1 MLEARLRPFV
11 WINLQMHFRQAFI
24 LTLLAG
30 LSGCATLPTNG
41 PTKGQ
46 IERSAKDTG
55 ALLPIRLVEVKSIG
69 DVPPLAAV
77 APLDPDFSEPVVL
90 PTDMIGSGDVLE
102 INIYEAGVALFST
115 AGSGGASSVSPG
127 TGVVAQKLPPV
138 RVDDNGYIALPYTGR
153 LRVRGHTVEEAQNMI
168 RASLRGYSQN
178 PQVLVTMRESIANT
192 VIVGGE
198 VVKPGRIVLSTNRE
212 SLTDVVALAGGFRAA
227 TKDILA
233 RVTRGG
239 RITDIR
245 LNDIVTDP
253 RLDIRLAP
261 GDRLTL
267 INDPR
272 TFSVLGASASVA
284 QLPFSRS
291 AINLAEAIATAGG
304 VNANIGN
311 PAAVFLFRYEDDG
324 AGKQIPKV
332 YHLNLMKT
340 GTYFLAQRFALR
352 DKDIIYIGNAAANQP
367 AKLFQLIS
375 QLFVPVVTATAAV
388 QAVN

>member
-1 MLEARLRPFV
+1 
-11 WINLQMHFRQAFI
+11 MHFRHVFL
-24 LTLLAG
+24 LTMLAG

-41 PTKGQ
+41 PTRGQ
-46 IERSAKDTG
+46 IERSAQG
-55 ALLPIRLVEVKSIG
+55 AEALLPIRLVEVKSVA
-69 DVPPLAAV
+69 DVPPAAAV

-102 INIYEAGVALFST
+102 INIYEAGVALYST
-115 AGSGGASSVSPG
+115 AGSGGASPVSPV
-127 TGVVAQKLPPV
+127 TGVVTQKLPPI

-153 LRVRGHTVEEAQNMI
+153 LRVRGHTVEEVQNMI
-168 RASLRGYSQN
+168 RASLRGLSQN

-198 VVKPGRIVLSTNRE
+198 VVRPGRVVLSTNRE

-324 AGKQIPKV
+324 EGKSKQIPKV
-332 YHLNLMKT
+332 YHLNMMKT

-367 AKLFQLIS
+367 AKLFQLVS

>member
-1 MLEARLRPFV
+1 
-11 WINLQMHFRQAFI
+11 
-24 LTLLAG
+24 
-30 LSGCATLPTNG
+30 
-41 PTKGQ
+41 
-46 IERSAKDTG
+46 
-55 ALLPIRLVEVKSIG
+55 
-69 DVPPLAAV
+69 
-77 APLDPDFSEPVVL
+77 
-90 PTDMIGSGDVLE
+90 
-102 INIYEAGVALFST
+102 
-115 AGSGGASSVSPG
+115 
-127 TGVVAQKLPPV
+127 
-138 RVDDNGYIALPYTGR
+138 
-153 LRVRGHTVEEAQNMI
+153 
-168 RASLRGYSQN
+168 
-178 PQVLVTMRESIANT
+178 MRESIANT

-212 SLTDVVALAGGFRAA
+212 TLTDVVALAGGFRAA

-239 RITDIR
+239 RVTDIR

-324 AGKQIPKV
+324 EGKGKQIPKV
-332 YHLNLMKT
+332 YHLNMMKT

-367 AKLFQLIS
+367 AKLFQLVS
-375 QLFVPVVTATAAV
+375 QLFVPVVTATATI